1 MSRSFSL
8 VSIDFQRRQPRRTER
23 LAQCA
28 GRTLKS
34 FLHLYDPSDE
44 PDAVW
49 VESADQERDENKNR
63 ADDCPRKEA
72 A

>member
-8 VSIDFQRRQPRRTER
+8 VSIDFQRRQQRKVDRQVRSARRTLR
-23 LAQCA
+23 
-28 GRTLKS
+28 S

-49 VESADQERDENKNR
+49 AESSDQEHDENKNCVEKVDR
-63 ADDCPRKEA
+63 REA

>member
-8 VSIDFQRRQPRRTER
+8 VSIDLQRRQQRRTER
-23 LAQCA
+23 LARCA
-28 GRTLKS
+28 GRTLRS
-34 FLHLYDPSDE
+34 FLHLYEPTDE
-44 PDAVW
+44 PEAVW
-49 VESADQERDENKNR
+49 VESADQEHDENKNR